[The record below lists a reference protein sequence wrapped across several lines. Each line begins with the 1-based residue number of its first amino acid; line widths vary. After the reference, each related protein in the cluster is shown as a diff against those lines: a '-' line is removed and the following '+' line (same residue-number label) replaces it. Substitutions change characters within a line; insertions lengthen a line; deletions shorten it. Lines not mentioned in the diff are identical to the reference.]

1 MSDFHIDQIAKLKQT
16 IAALEEQ
23 QRTLG
28 VDLSLALNQVRGLL
42 ANLEQASPPDS
53 PPGWGVK
60 LNQQDIFTRKRPKTP
75 PEGCPTWANPSQ
87 IEDWHKRGLIVWN
100 NATHQ
105 FHQFWAEQ
113 ALGWLDKLRAH
124 EDWRTTGITL
134 TRTIS
139 RQITSTTSQPK
150 QTGKR
155 KKGAEIEA
163 PPDQAVKPAYEDFEE
178 ECVKLPISA
187 GAEFFAFLVSH
198 ETTLQEMATEDN
210 KERSRILGE
219 VYGLIL
225 HSAAEHKAAK
235 LDLTARP
242 MSWVRTEDALQYVC
256 SRPPNRATVSY
267 NVKAWLWQANIEQ
280 PHHFKHDSPWY
291 HNPEEAMAWAE
302 KELLQTEEEQS
313 APAVKDDE
321 PFPVSTVD
329 LTPFWIDPAALEPT
343 QITYRIVMLIKRE
356 PLAFKTMEMS
366 FGELMKYD
374 EEYPGAQTFARELE
388 IDPTQMQVTQLVPG
402 IGLYEVK
409 SKVTYFTESLATSQ
423 AQTAWDR
430 SKIVKAFGEGKI
442 VDAHYG
448 YEEVETGYEVY
459 LGACQKSGS
468 PIYAQDTRAEY
479 MASRAMRRTLLNA
492 LDLNGFRAHTRLK
505 KKYVSDED
513 LLIQMH
519 EERAKSPYL
528 SPEVQAESQ
537 RWLSE
542 TEHLNKQL
550 TKRRRRR

>member
-42 ANLEQASPPDS
+42 ANLEQTSQPDS

-100 NATHQ
+100 SETHQ
-105 FHQFWAEQ
+105 FHKFWAEQ
-113 ALGWLDKLRAH
+113 AAAWLDKLRAQD
-124 EDWRTTGITL
+124 DWRTAGIVL
-134 TRTIS
+134 AQTI
-139 RQITSTTSQPK
+139 RQQIVTATPQPK
-150 QTGKR
+150 SMGK
-155 KKGAEIEA
+155 KKKAKTESL
-163 PPDQAVKPAYEDFEE
+163 PAQEVNPEYENIEE
-178 ECVKLPISA
+178 ERVRLPVSA
-187 GAEFFAFLVSH
+187 GVEFFAFLVSH
-198 ETTLQEMATEDN
+198 ETTLREMATEDE

-235 LDLTARP
+235 LDLTARS
-242 MSWVRTEDALQYVC
+242 MQWVRNTDALKFVC
-256 SRPPNRATVSY
+256 NRPPNLATVAY
-267 NVKAWLWQANIEQ
+267 NIKAWLWQANIEQ
-280 PHHFKHDSPWY
+280 PHCFKHESPWF
-291 HNPEEAMAWAE
+291 HAPEEALAWAE
-302 KELLQTEEEQS
+302 NELLQVEKEQAAPEIEEE
-313 APAVKDDE
+313 E
-321 PFPVSTVD
+321 RFPVSTVD
-329 LTPFWIDPAALEPT
+329 LTPFWIDPAVLEPA

-388 IDPTQMQVTQLVPG
+388 IDSTQMQVTQLVQG
-402 IGLYEVK
+402 VGLYEVK
-409 SKVTYFTESLATSQ
+409 SKVTYFTASLAASQ
-423 AQTAWDR
+423 AQIAWDR
-430 SKIVKAFGEGKI
+430 SKIVKAFGEGKV

-448 YEEVETGYEVY
+448 YEEVETGYEIY
-459 LGACQKSGS
+459 LGACQKLGTAT
-468 PIYAQDTRAEY
+468 YAHDARAGY
-479 MASRAMRRTLLNA
+479 MARRAMRQTLLNA
-492 LDLNGFRAHTRLK
+492 LDLNGFRAHTRLT

-513 LLIQMH
+513 LLVQMH
-519 EERAKSPYL
+519 KERAKSPYL

-542 TEHLNKQL
+542 TERPSEKL
-550 TKRRRRR
+550 TKQRRRR